1 MNKKNGFLIVDALAA
16 ACILVCTMV
25 PAMVAVHR
33 ALAVYTRC
41 CRQTVLLEV
50 TQNEI
55 EKWRGGYTHQDGQEA
70 AYAQG
75 KEKYTVRFFIQPVM
89 EGWEKREVEVTN
101 DAGETQHLYY
111 LARKEK
117 KG

>member
-75 KEKYTVRFFIQPVM
+75 KENIQC
-89 EGWEKREVEVTN
+89 
-101 DAGETQHLYY
+101 AFLYSR
-111 LARKEK
+111 LW
-117 KG
+117 KGGKNGKSR